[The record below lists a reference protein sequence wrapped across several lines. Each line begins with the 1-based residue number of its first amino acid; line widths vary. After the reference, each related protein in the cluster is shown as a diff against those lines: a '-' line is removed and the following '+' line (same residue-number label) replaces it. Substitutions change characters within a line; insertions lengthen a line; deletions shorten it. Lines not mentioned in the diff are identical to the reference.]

1 VVLNSLIA
9 GQWFGATVGPNLEV
23 RMAEYPNPDR
33 LAGLMQAFDT
43 AVSCKAQA
51 HSTREQLAKTAKEE
65 LEVARSNDGPG
76 ELIVYVPHQKNR
88 RPLNPFS
95 MFRYIRDNIR
105 LRKYNDEWIKN
116 NLR

>member
-1 VVLNSLIA
+1 
-9 GQWFGATVGPNLEV
+9 
-23 RMAEYPNPDR
+23 MADYPNPYR
-33 LAGLMQAFDT
+33 LAGLMRAFDL
-43 AVSCKAQA
+43 ALGGKAQ
-51 HSTREQLAKTAKEE
+51 TYLLRQQLAKTAEEE
-65 LEVARSNDGPG
+65 LVLARSGPEDLG

-105 LRKYNDEWIKN
+105 LRKYNGEWIKS

>member
-1 VVLNSLIA
+1 
-9 GQWFGATVGPNLEV
+9 
-23 RMAEYPNPDR
+23 MADYPNPDR
-33 LAGLMQAFDT
+33 LAGLMRAFDT
-43 AVSCKAQA
+43 AVSGKTQA
-51 HSTREQLAKTAKEE
+51 HLVREQLAKTAKEE
-65 LEVARSNDGPG
+65 LKVLAQSSDGPG
-76 ELIVYVPHQKNR
+76 ELIVHVPHRKKSR

>member
-1 VVLNSLIA
+1 
-9 GQWFGATVGPNLEV
+9 
-23 RMAEYPNPDR
+23 MADYPNPDR
-33 LAGLMQAFDT
+33 LAGLMRAFDL
-43 AVSCKAQA
+43 ALGGKAHTYLLRQ
-51 HSTREQLAKTAKEE
+51 QLAKTAEEE

-76 ELIVYVPHQKNR
+76 ELIVNVPHQKNR

-116 NLR
+116 HLR

>member
-1 VVLNSLIA
+1 
-9 GQWFGATVGPNLEV
+9 
-23 RMAEYPNPDR
+23 MADYPNPDR
-33 LAGLMQAFDT
+33 LAGLMRAFDI
-43 AVSCKAQA
+43 AVTGKAQT
-51 HSTREQLAKTAKEE
+51 HLLRQQLAKTAKEQ
-65 LEVARSNDGPG
+65 LEVLARSSPDGPG
-76 ELIVYVPHQKNR
+76 ELIVYVPHQKKPR